1 MGRWFRP
8 AWLRSL
14 APWFL
19 PMWCFPVLLAVAS
32 LGGADVLM
40 VGWFVCLWGAGAVI
54 WGLFGVIRGEV
65 PAGDALLGGVV
76 PTLLI
81 AAGAFGL
88 LDFGRRVFGP

>member
-1 MGRWFRP
+1 MGRLFRP

-32 LGGADVLM
+32 LGGEDVMM

-54 WGLFGVIRGEV
+54 WGMLGVIRGEV

-88 LDFGRRVFGP
+88 LDLGRRVFGP